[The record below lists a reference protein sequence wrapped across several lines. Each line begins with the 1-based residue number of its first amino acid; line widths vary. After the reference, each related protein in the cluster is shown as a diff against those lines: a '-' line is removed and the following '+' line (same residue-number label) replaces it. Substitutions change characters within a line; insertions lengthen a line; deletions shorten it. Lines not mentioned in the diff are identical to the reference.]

1 MLRRNSLNILQKLH
15 IILTIVLALSLL
27 VVIQCGHTKRNI
39 NEDAHATN
47 IDGVDTVV
55 CYETDTITET
65 KVLYKDRLVK
75 DTVYLSKEEE
85 PLLLLVQKH
94 FQSIGLYDV
103 WVSGVE
109 PLNVDSI
116 MVYPKIEYRYITQ
129 TKTIYDNKGTDLFGV
144 FGFSRF
150 NGTYSS
156 NVGVCALTNRKWLY
170 GAEIGL
176 FDNKWYVGAKFGVK
190 INN

>member
-1 MLRRNSLNILQKLH
+1 MNILHKLH
-15 IILTIVLALSLL
+15 IVLTIVLALSLL

-39 NEDAHATN
+39 NEDAHATD
-47 IDGVDTVV
+47 IDRVDTVV

-75 DTVYLSKEEE
+75 DTVYLSKKEE
-85 PLLLLVQKH
+85 PFLLLVQKH
-94 FQSIGLYDV
+94 FQSMGLYDV

-109 PLNVDSI
+109 PLGVDSVK
-116 MVYPKIEYRYITQ
+116 MYPKIEYRYITQ
-129 TKTIYDNKGTDLFGV
+129 TKTIYDNQGTDLFGV

-150 NGTYSS
+150 NGIYSS

-176 FDNKWYVGAKFGVK
+176 FDNKWYVGAKLGFK
-190 INN
+190 INNK